1 MSDGAGLKHAP
12 EGYSVVVGH
21 ALRRTELGMT
31 ASRTVRRV
39 R

>member
-21 ALRRTELGMT
+21 VLRRTELGTT
-31 ASRTVRRV
+31 ASKTVPRV